1 MAKEISKEAIDLI
14 KSYEGLRLT
23 AYPDPATKNDPVKKG
38 DPWTI
43 GYGHTGLLSG
53 VRVKKGDKI
62 TKEQAEQFFLD
73 DLNAVKEQVLQ
84 SVKVPLNEH
93 QLGVLVSFAFNV
105 GIGTFNKSSVLEY
118 VNKKEFDR
126 VPGRLALYRL
136 ANGKVMTGLVRR
148 RAAEGALW
156 MKAPP
161 AEVKKDIA
169 EAVVQTNPSVVK
181 PDSNPNPINI
191 TTGAAFLTFA
201 ASASEDI
208 KKAIGNITNAFGI
221 PPITLLLVL
230 GAAFGAYTIYN
241 NWKKSR

>member
-1 MAKEISKEAIDLI
+1 LAQEISKEAIDLI
-14 KSYEGLRLT
+14 KSYEGLRLA

-43 GYGHTGLLSG
+43 GYGHTGLLTG
-53 VRVKKGDKI
+53 PRVKKGDKI
-62 TKEQAEQFFLD
+62 TKEQAEKLFLD
-73 DLNAVKEQVLQ
+73 DLNAVKAQVLE
-84 SVKVPLNEH
+84 SVKVPINEH

-169 EAVVQTNPSVVK
+169 ETVVVTNPQTVTA
-181 PDSNPNPINI
+181 DSNPHPINWS
-191 TTGAAFLTFA
+191 TAGAFVTLLAAMSDDLKKLLGNLTESVGVSPLVLIGAVGLGFA
-201 ASASEDI
+201 A
-208 KKAIGNITNAFGI
+208 
-221 PPITLLLVL
+221 
-230 GAAFGAYTIYN
+230 YTVYN